1 MTNLFPQQKQSL
13 KGFGRSDEG
22 QALVLTALAL
32 VVLML
37 MAGLGV
43 DVGYLRYEK
52 QQMQKA
58 ADAGAIAGAS
68 ALIYNGNWNA
78 AAQNDTSANGY
89 TDTVN
94 GATVRVDR
102 PWEGAFAGRD
112 GYVEVSVLQPQ
123 PKFFMRVGGGDDTV
137 PVRSW
142 AVASSIAN
150 GPNCIYALDPND
162 DPKTFLV
169 DGNVSI
175 SSYCGIQVN
184 SSSTDALDKNGAA
197 GSVSVN
203 NATIGVV
210 GNYSGG
216 PFHPTPVIHV
226 APANDPLANVP
237 APTPDA
243 NCITG
248 QPVGN
253 VYNPGTYCGGI
264 SISGNN
270 SYTFRPGLY
279 TLRGGGLRVTGSAT
293 LSGNGVTFYLTGTP
307 SGYNDYR
314 GVSAKGNSSLSF
326 SAPTDSS
333 NGGVPGI
340 LFFQDRS
347 VPVGSDASD
356 FGGSNGTG
364 LIGSL
369 YFPTTSITFEG
380 TPSLVST
387 ATIIVGW
394 KLEFKGNSSLVDYTL
409 LPGGRGPIQSAAL
422 VE

>member
-78 AAQNDTSANGY
+78 AALSDAAANGF
-89 TDTVN
+89 TDGQDGIVVTVSSPPADPPFS
-94 GATVRVDR
+94 GA
-102 PWEGAFAGRD
+102 PSAGS
-112 GYVEVSVLQPQ
+112 YVEVVVSQPQ
-123 PKFFMRVGGGDDTV
+123 PSFFMRVGGFDTV
-137 PVRSW
+137 PVRSR

-162 DPKTFLV
+162 DPQTFLV

-184 SSSTDALDKNGAA
+184 SSSTDALYENGAS
-197 GSVSVN
+197 GSVHVN

-210 GNYSGG
+210 GEFSGRN
-216 PFHPTPVIHV
+216 FRPTPVIHV
-226 APANDPLANVP
+226 APANDPLASVP
-237 APTPDA
+237 APTPDV
-243 NCITG
+243 NCIKNE
-248 QPVGN
+248 PVGN
-253 VYNPGTYCGGI
+253 VYHPGTYCGGI
-264 SISGNN
+264 SISGNGT
-270 SYTFRPGLY
+270 YTFAPGLY
-279 TLRGGGLRVTGSAT
+279 TLLGGFTANGNLT
-293 LSGNGVTFYLTGTP
+293 LTDNGNGVTFYNSFDGSHP
-307 SGYNDYR
+307 YR
-314 GVSAKGNSSLSF
+314 GISIGGGVAVAF
-326 SAPTDSS
+326 SAPTT
-333 NGGVPGI
+333 GLQAGM
-340 LFFQDRS
+340 LFFQDRR
-347 VPVGSDASD
+347 VPTTGQGSD
-356 FGGSNGTG
+356 FGGNSGGVYTG
-364 LIGSL
+364 AL
-369 YFPTTSITFEG
+369 YFPTTSISFKG
-380 TPSLVST
+380 TPNLVST

-394 KLEFKGNSSLVDYTL
+394 QLKFKGNSGLVNYTL
-409 LPGGRGPIQSAAL
+409 LPGGRGPIQSASL